1 MCDHPC
7 WLWSFDYSGPFG
19 TVSILSPG
27 NLVQEVPAPLAQ
39 SVHPTFL
46 HTTGAEC
53 RPNSGLPGL
62 PVLAFLIRNVFV
74 ATFVPKMAAGGSPE
88 VTLVSIYWATSS
100 QSGQRERR
108 QRHSEMH
115 RKHIEYKR
123 TSNWW
128 GEAEVLLTQQLPLPA
143 VWQGGRPSVGK
154 EGPSE
159 CDGLD
164 ISPLNACSQYNNPA
178 KEGVLVIIHHN
189 VL

>member
-123 TSNWW
+123 TGWSAAYPAAAPACCVTGRQAFSGKGRTLWVRRS
-128 GEAEVLLTQQLPLPA
+128 GYLTTKRVFSIQ
-143 VWQGGRPSVGK
+143 
-154 EGPSE
+154 
-159 CDGLD
+159 
-164 ISPLNACSQYNNPA
+164 
-178 KEGVLVIIHHN
+178 
-189 VL
+189 